1 MHATPL
7 ANHRVSS
14 DHAISTDVET
24 IEILSLALFVGVV
37 VDMAVLVMGELEA
50 RSVGTI
56 AWAVAIFHSC
66 LATAPFE
73 TRPPVVLAAPESQ
86 RVYIIVQVYRYGSTN
101 VTVIGGC
108 HLTFQYSTRS
118 E

>member
-24 IEILSLALFVGVV
+24 IEILSLARFVRVV
-37 VDMAVLVMGELEA
+37 VDMAVLVIGKFEA
-50 RSVGTI
+50 RSVGAI

-73 TRPPVVLAAPESQ
+73 TRPPVVLPAPESQ
-86 RVYIIVQVYRYGSTN
+86 RMHIIVQVF
-101 VTVIGGC
+101 TVGTG
-108 HLTFQYSTRS
+108 QQM
-118 E
+118 